1 MSTTYINVK
10 SKIFAQNFNF
20 KLEIELHLWFSMQL
34 GQYIHYCHCP
44 RVGRPEHLHL
54 HPYHSDIIASRS
66 HCREWALLSFHSVCL
81 SVCRSFRDLQP
92 TTIDWSQPMNQIW
105 LAGIYLYSDPCKPFP
120 ILWVPEGKI
129 CKISPISNA
138 YSCHCERDAS
148 CHMTCST
155 NTYINKEIIDSRLCP
170 WCRILM
176 NSTKHSS
183 CLTSNGNGHLANSSK
198 HNAVLDSGP
207 LAPWYENMMSST
219 KPEVDNILQRCQR
232 RTEPR
237 PQTTCTENWV
247 KLGGVVFEFASK
259 QTDTETNKQTD
270 ILITITYSI

>member
-170 WCRILM
+170 GAAFWWTQLNTVVVWRPTGTATWQTLLNIMLCLILAHWPHGMKTWC
-176 NSTKHSS
+176 H
-183 CLTSNGNGHLANSSK
+183 
-198 HNAVLDSGP
+198 
-207 LAPWYENMMSST
+207 
-219 KPEVDNILQRCQR
+219 
-232 RTEPR
+232 
-237 PQTTCTENWV
+237 PQNR
-247 KLGGVVFEFASK
+247 K
-259 QTDTETNKQTD
+259 
-270 ILITITYSI
+270 